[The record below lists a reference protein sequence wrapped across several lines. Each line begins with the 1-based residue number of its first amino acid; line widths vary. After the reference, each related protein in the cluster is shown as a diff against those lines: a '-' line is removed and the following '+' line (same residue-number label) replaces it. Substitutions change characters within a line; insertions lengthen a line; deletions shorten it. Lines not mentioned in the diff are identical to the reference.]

1 MNPRTFKN
9 YAILKKDTYE
19 NLKEEYDY
27 IKKDISTIK
36 NLKISEEAKQ
46 LPLQELKKKADEIKE
61 RMHNFIDTL

>member
-1 MNPRTFKN
+1 MNPGTFKN

-19 NLKEEYDY
+19 NLKEEYDC

-46 LPLQELKKKADEIKE
+46 LSLQELKKKADEIKE

>member
-1 MNPRTFKN
+1 ML
-9 YAILKKDTYE
+9 YILKKDTYE
-19 NLKEEYDY
+19 NLKEEYDC

>member
-1 MNPRTFKN
+1 MHPGTFKN
-9 YAILKKDTYE
+9 YDTFKKDTYE
-19 NLKEEYDY
+19 ILKEEYDC

-46 LPLQELKKKADEIKE
+46 LPLQELEKKVDEIKE

>member
-1 MNPRTFKN
+1 MNPGTFKN

-19 NLKEEYDY
+19 NLKEEYDC

-46 LPLQELKKKADEIKE
+46 LSLQELKKES
-61 RMHNFIDTL
+61 R